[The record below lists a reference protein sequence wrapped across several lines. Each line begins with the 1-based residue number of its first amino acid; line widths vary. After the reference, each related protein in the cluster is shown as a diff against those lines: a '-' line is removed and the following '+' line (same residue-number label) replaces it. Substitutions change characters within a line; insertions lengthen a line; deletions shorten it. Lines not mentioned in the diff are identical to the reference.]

1 LIRKKFKMSVTL
13 HLKNFRCWE
22 NRTFQ
27 FNEKGILLLS
37 GISGKGKSTIFNAI
51 LYVITGNLKNISSFG
66 KDKLKIEVIL
76 EIDDLVITRCKNPTQ
91 FTVKKNNIIYEL
103 DEAQSLIHQHF
114 GSEFK
119 HISYID
125 QDNQHSFVYLSPEGK
140 MSFLRNLL
148 LSEDS
153 IEKLKDKI
161 KTRLDHAKKEI
172 ISEDSK
178 ITVSQTFLSQM
189 TFIPDHI
196 YKINKRQ
203 LTLSNYDE
211 LFQHQSTNLEKC
223 KKNKLILV
231 NKLSKLE
238 IDSKK
243 YNEQAKK
250 MSQLTELETELK
262 KYDKES
268 LQIKLNDLSDQKKR
282 YDETKNYFEKKK
294 RYDEDTINIS
304 DLKITFSKID
314 TSFSHKIKYL
324 EKIMPIENRINEL
337 EDKVDLAIEEDLL
350 SQENLLKED
359 IKNITIQ
366 LEQQNVYE
374 CPTCKE
380 KLKLDQGV
388 LIPFQC
394 EYISKQPVSLS
405 DLNKI
410 QKQLENVQKKKILF
424 DRNTEEYN
432 KYFDSFEK
440 LVEEIGIESDFKM
453 HLDTYKKEEQSY
465 KTLSIK
471 IEEIEKR
478 MKSFSFLSDKEEKQV
493 DIYKIIEEIAIIK
506 DSLKRVNELKN
517 RIEEIQIENVE
528 NPSVMIDETKEK
540 IEEYNHKIELYKEGI
555 SGIEKWKRI
564 EDTNI
569 KYQELKDSIEKGK
582 HIKDYYKDELLCC
595 EKLLNYV
602 KEAETRSIFDFIDH
616 LNTHAGMYIEEFFP
630 DEDISVQLV
639 TNKELKKG
647 KDKIGLFFEVN
658 YKTMKG
664 DIDFLSG
671 GQRDRVNLAFTLAF
685 SELVDNRILLL
696 DECISSLDSETSDIV
711 IDTLKNKYKGKMVL
725 CVAHQVNTGVFDQVI
740 II

>member
-1 LIRKKFKMSVTL
+1 MSVTL

-211 LFQHQSTNLEKC
+211 LYQHQSTNLEKC

-555 SGIEKWKRI
+555 SGIEKWKRV

>member
-1 LIRKKFKMSVTL
+1 MIRKKFKMSVTL

>member
-1 LIRKKFKMSVTL
+1 MSVTL